1 MQRHSDISRLHG
13 ACTNWILLWLIYSC
27 CDIGEFG
34 IVYKGHIIK
43 DPGPVV
49 TDIVAIKTLKG
60 MYVNL

>member
-1 MQRHSDISRLHG
+1 MHG
-13 ACTNWILLWLIYSC
+13 

-34 IVYKGHIIK
+34 IVYKGHIVK

-60 MYVNL
+60 MCVYHIP